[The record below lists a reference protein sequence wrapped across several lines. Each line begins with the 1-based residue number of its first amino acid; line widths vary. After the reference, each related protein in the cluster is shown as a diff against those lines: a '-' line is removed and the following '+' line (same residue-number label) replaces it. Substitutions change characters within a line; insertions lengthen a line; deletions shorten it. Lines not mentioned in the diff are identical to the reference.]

1 MRRALSVS
9 EKTEHRKSSGLGPY
23 GGNIVNNTPTNIFE
37 KSKVRKYHSETQE
50 KKEKAMLSFKFVDRS
65 LGRAKEGNRSPVT

>member
-1 MRRALSVS
+1 MS

-50 KKEKAMLSFKFVDRS
+50 KKRKTCCRLNLWIEALEEQKRETEVRS
-65 LGRAKEGNRSPVT
+65 REPHL